1 MSQTDAS
8 VAGLTEEAIALLDS
22 HRQGLSKLSEAID
35 RKFETLAQKDT
46 AEAQPHLVK
55 LQRLQEETG
64 RIETHTRALLNLLAS
79 DYPEK
84 PPVGYAPSHIQLL
97 QRQEEERAR
106 TAKTLED
113 TSAQLLANAIFELAA
128 VKKLLTDKTNN
139 YLAVVIDG
147 LNALQTELEEGL
159 TELRLL
165 IADLEP
171 NTVLGNFGLVA
182 GLRRYLDKFQER
194 TGLDTALVV
203 QTQIDPLPGIIETA
217 IFRVIQEALQNTQR
231 HASATK
237 VQVTIAEE
245 NSQLVFSIL
254 DNGIGLTPNL
264 KTQEHRQL
272 GLVSINEIAA
282 LLNGTL
288 QIKSEKGKSTQVILT
303 IPYPKF

>member
-8 VAGLTEEAIALLDS
+8 VAPLTEEAMALLDS
-22 HRQGLSKLSEAID
+22 HRQGLSKLTEAID
-35 RKFETLAQKDT
+35 RKLERLAQKDT
-46 AEAQPHLVK
+46 AEAQAQLAK

-84 PPVGYAPSHIQLL
+84 TPVGYAPSHIQLL

-106 TAKTLED
+106 TAKTLEE

-128 VKKLLTDKTNN
+128 VRKLLADKTNDN
-139 YLAVVIDG
+139 LAVVIDG

-194 TGLDTALVV
+194 TGLETSLLV

-217 IFRVIQEALQNTQR
+217 IFRVIQEALQNTQQ

-245 NSQLVFSIL
+245 NNQLVFSIL

-264 KTQEHRQL
+264 KNQEHRQL

>member
-1 MSQTDAS
+1 MSQIDDS
-8 VAGLTEEAIALLDS
+8 VAKLTEEAIALLES
-22 HRQGLSKLSEAID
+22 HRQGLNKLSDSID
-35 RKFETLAQKDT
+35 REVETLAQGDT
-46 AEAQPHLVK
+46 AEPPASQAH

-64 RIETHTRALLNLLAS
+64 RLETNTKAVLNLLTS
-79 DYPEK
+79 GYTEK
-84 PPVGYAPSHIQLL
+84 TPVGYAPSYIQLL

-128 VKKLLTDKTNN
+128 VKKLLSDKTNDN
-139 YLAVVIDG
+139 LVMVIDG
-147 LNALQTELEEGL
+147 LNALQAELEQGL

-194 TGLDTALVV
+194 TGLSTSLLV
-203 QTQIDPLPGIIETA
+203 QTQIEPLPGIIETA
-217 IFRVIQEALQNTQR
+217 IFRVIQEALQNAHR
-231 HASATK
+231 HATATK
-237 VQVTIAEE
+237 VQVAIAEE
-245 NSQLVFSIL
+245 SNHLVFSIL

-264 KTQEHRQL
+264 KSQEHRQL

-282 LLNGTL
+282 MLNGTL